1 MMMKMK
7 LLLVCCVAAG
17 LGSVPLQAQG
27 PAVTIVTGADAPE
40 LERYAASELSGLLKT
55 LFQAEVTLSAGKA
68 PDGAGNLIFL
78 GTPQSQPAVKAAFPA
93 DLGTQGHLVKSTPA
107 GLVIGG
113 GSPVAALWAVYDFGY
128 ANGMRYL
135 TGGDFRP
142 IAAPVFTLSGYD
154 VAMKPTREIRAW
166 AVTQTSWGVADHE
179 KLLRQLA
186 KMKFNAVILPETAK
200 LNAFAAV
207 DVTGDIAGR
216 AAFGGAKEFK
226 NPDLNGDAD
235 AATKLIAGIRS
246 AAEKLGMTTDSP
258 ASLPRLALGQ
268 SQNGLL
274 PRMAPLELP
283 VAGFAVEAAIVGDQN
298 VALHFLN
305 HAAFSPKL
313 TPDKALA
320 NLATPIC
327 GEGVS
332 DALGLGFAAIA
343 EVSAL
348 IEKNDPTFAVPDP
361 KMFMEHYE
369 SADPAPAWW
378 AEAKALYAK
387 GMNEMYRANT
397 RARGG
402 ARPWILYHAKRYT
415 FAVHYLTA
423 VESVKKAGLARAAK
437 DEDAWAEN
445 LELAVEAMHN
455 ALGIYSE
462 VAADQSDRGAI
473 AVLNEYAYRPLLK
486 ALEELP

>member
-1 MMMKMK
+1 MKMK
-7 LLLVCCVAAG
+7 LLLVCCAAAG
-17 LGSVPLQAQG
+17 FGAVSLQAQG
-27 PAVTIVTGADAPE
+27 PSVTIVTGSDAPE
-40 LERYAASELSGLLKT
+40 LESYAASELSGLLKT
-55 LFQAEVTLSAGKA
+55 LFKAEVTVSAGKA
-68 PDGAGNLIFL
+68 NDGAKILIFL
-78 GTPQSQPAVKAAFPA
+78 GTPQSQPAVKAVLSS
-93 DLGTQGHLVKSTPA
+93 DLGPQGHIVKSTPK

-113 GSPVAALWAVYDFGY
+113 GSPVAVLWAVYDFGY

-135 TGGDFRP
+135 TSGDFPP
-142 IAAPVFTLSGYD
+142 IQAPAFTLSGYD
-154 VAMKPTREIRAW
+154 VAMKPARETRAW
-166 AVTQTSWGVADHE
+166 VSTQASWGAADNE

-186 KMKFNAVILPETAK
+186 KMKFNAVILPDIGK
-200 LNAFAAV
+200 LNALTAI

-216 AAFGGAKEFK
+216 SVFGGAKEFK
-226 NPDLNGDAD
+226 NPDLTGDPD
-235 AATKLIAGIRS
+235 AAKRLIAGIQS
-246 AAEKLGMTTDSP
+246 AAEKLGMTTESQT
-258 ASLPRLALGQ
+258 SLTRLTLGQ
-268 SQNGLL
+268 PQDGLL

-283 VAGFAVEAAIVGDQN
+283 AAGFAVEAAIVGDQN
-298 VALHFLN
+298 VALHFLT
-305 HAAFSPKL
+305 HASFVPKFS
-313 TPDKALA
+313 PDKALA

-332 DALGLGFAAIA
+332 DALSLGFTAIA
-343 EVSAL
+343 GASAL

-378 AEAKALYAK
+378 AEAKTLYAK

-397 RARGG
+397 RAREG

-473 AVLNEYAYRPLLK
+473 AVLNQYAYRPLLK